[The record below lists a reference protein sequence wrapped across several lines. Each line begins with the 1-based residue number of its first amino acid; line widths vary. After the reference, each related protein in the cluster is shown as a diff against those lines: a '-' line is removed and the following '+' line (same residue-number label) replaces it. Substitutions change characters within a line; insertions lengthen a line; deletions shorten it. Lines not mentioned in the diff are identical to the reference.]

1 MVAAISNRIDFF
13 FISKQNIF
21 AKIRI
26 SERNTKDMGVK
37 EVKEV
42 KEVKKLCEL
51 RELTIRIFPDF
62 GDASP
67 VKSNTHVITIG
78 RVNKNKLHPMH
89 PMHPKYVFSQRV

>member
-26 SERNTKDMGVK
+26 SERNTKDMG
-37 EVKEV
+37 VKEV

>member
-13 FISKQNIF
+13 FIRKQNIF

-42 KEVKKLCEL
+42 KKLCEL
-51 RELTIRIFPDF
+51 RELTIRIFLRFPLNF
-62 GDASP
+62 VS
-67 VKSNTHVITIG
+67 KSLN
-78 RVNKNKLHPMH
+78 L
-89 PMHPKYVFSQRV
+89 VFNPLNLV